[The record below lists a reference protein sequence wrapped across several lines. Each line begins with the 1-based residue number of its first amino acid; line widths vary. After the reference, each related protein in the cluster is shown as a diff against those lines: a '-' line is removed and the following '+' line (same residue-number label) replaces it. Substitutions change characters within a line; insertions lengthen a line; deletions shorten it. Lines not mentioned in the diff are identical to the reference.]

1 MHHKTSFKDKI
12 VEKLDLFGRKV
23 SLNIDRR
30 GEEHKTL
37 VGALA
42 SILVYCMYFYYTQQ
56 CIAKI
61 WNGSDNTNSFNVA
74 LNDIKM
80 INYVD

>member
-1 MHHKTSFKDKI
+1 MHQHNTKSYKDLMI
-12 VEKLDLFGRKV
+12 DKLDLFGRKV
-23 SLNIDRR
+23 SLNIERK

-37 VGALA
+37 VGAIV

-61 WNGSDNTNSFNVA
+61 WNGSDDNNSYN
-74 LNDIKM
+74 I
-80 INYVD
+80 